1 MLTGH
6 AYAVAAI
13 AVMAG
18 VTLLTRAL
26 PFLLFGRSDKPP
38 KIVIYIGNVLPPAI
52 IMMLIVYCLRTVSV
66 GSGSHGI
73 PEFICVAVAAALHWW
88 KGNNLLS
95 IFSAT
100 VLYMFLVQV
109 VFA

>member
-1 MLTGH
+1 MLTGY
-6 AYAVAAI
+6 AYAAAAI

-26 PFLLFGRSDKPP
+26 PFLLFGRGDKPP
-38 KIVIYIGNVLPPAI
+38 RIVLYLGSVLPPAI
-52 IMMLIVYCLRTVSV
+52 IMMLIIYCLRAVSFT
-66 GSGSHGI
+66 SGSRGV
-73 PEFICVAVAAALHWW
+73 PELICVAVAAALHWW
-88 KGNNLLS
+88 KGNNLIS

-100 VLYMFLVQV
+100 ALYMFLVQV